1 VVADDRADVTVRHSL
16 RTWLLED
23 YAGRPKQLP
32 GPYAVPE
39 APKRRHP
46 RWRVMCLS
54 GLDYFSTLG
63 YQPGIAALAAGLLS
77 PIATMVLVLVTLAG
91 ALPVYRRVAEE
102 SPHGAGSI
110 AMLERLLPFWRGKL
124 FVLVLLGF
132 AATDFLITMTLSAAD
147 ATTHIVQNP
156 RVADRLQ
163 GHQIAITLVLL
174 ALLGAVFLKGLR
186 TVRGSVSVCDRTYV
200 LLSG

>member
-77 PIATMVLVLVTLAG
+77 PIATMVLVLVTPRRGVTGLSPRGGGEPAR
-91 ALPVYRRVAEE
+91 RRV
-102 SPHGAGSI
+102 
-110 AMLERLLPFWRGKL
+110 
-124 FVLVLLGF
+124 
-132 AATDFLITMTLSAAD
+132 
-147 ATTHIVQNP
+147 
-156 RVADRLQ
+156 DR
-163 GHQIAITLVLL
+163 HA
-174 ALLGAVFLKGLR
+174 
-186 TVRGSVSVCDRTYV
+186 
-200 LLSG
+200 